1 MTNLNST
8 LQVKNKKMRVGRG
21 IGSGKGKT
29 SGRGVKGQKSRSGVA
44 IKSFEGGQMPLY
56 RRLPK
61 RGFTNNFKK
70 EFQIVN
76 ISKLDGIQEKKI
88 DAKLMYEKGLIR
100 SPFKPIKILGS
111 GDLKQPFNI
120 VATEFSKSAKE
131 KIEKSGGTA
140 QVLWLTNLKV
150 SL

>member
-1 MTNLNST
+1 MKL
-8 LQVKNKKMRVGRG
+8 VKPSDALKKSKWVGRG
-21 IGSGKGKT
+21 HGSGLGK
-29 SGRGVKGQKSRSGVA
+29 SAGRGDKGAGQRSGF
-44 IKSFEGGQMPLY
+44 KRRSWFEGGQMPLS

-76 ISKLDGIQEKKI
+76 IGKLDGIEEQKI
-88 DAKLMYEKGLIR
+88 DANLMYEKGLVR
-100 SPFKPIKILGS
+100 SPLKPIKVLGS
-111 GDLKQPFNI
+111 GDLKQSVYI

-140 QVLWLTNLKV
+140 QVL
-150 SL
+150 